1 MLSTTKKLITKKLFY
16 KKWMYKVVIKCGG
29 IAQLRRRGLSYVM
42 NLKPPTYGSPYM
54 RDIASKVVQ
63 NRLSLCEIAEHLEN
77 HLALGDHQIRVESD
91 TCSVFTNNRLI
102 MNNILIDLE
111 KYVTEYYEPE
121 NNESAD
127 FLSNNKN
134 KVVCSQLPHEIFRY
148 KLYFKNGEIKD
159 HRVLQGFL
167 SWADKMSDKIYVPAG
182 VRKIIAGESYHPSFY
197 GNYFYAKDKQ
207 MTSMAL
213 MMLSETLHRT
223 EEYVLKSELI

>member
-1 MLSTTKKLITKKLFY
+1 
-16 KKWMYKVVIKCGG
+16 MYKVVIKCGG

-42 NLKPPTYGSPYM
+42 NLEPLVHGNPYL
-54 RDIASKVVQ
+54 RDITSKVVK
-63 NRLSLCEIAEHLEN
+63 NRISLFEISEHLEK
-77 HLALGDHQIRVESD
+77 HLELGEHQIRVESD
-91 TCSVFTNNRLI
+91 TCSVFTNKKSI
-102 MNNILIDLE
+102 IDNILKDLK

-121 NNESAD
+121 SSQSAD

-148 KLYFKNGEIKD
+148 KIYFKNGEIKNN

-167 SWADKMSDKIYVPAG
+167 SWADKMSDKIYIPEG
-182 VRKIIAGESYHPSFY
+182 TRKIISGDSYHPSFY

-213 MMLSETLHRT
+213 MMLSEALHRT